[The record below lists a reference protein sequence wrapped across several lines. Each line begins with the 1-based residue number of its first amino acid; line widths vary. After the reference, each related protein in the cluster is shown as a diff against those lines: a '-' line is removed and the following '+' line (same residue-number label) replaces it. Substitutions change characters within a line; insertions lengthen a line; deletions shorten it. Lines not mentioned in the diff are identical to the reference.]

1 MTNITKTSSRTQ
13 SLIEKYLDPVDRM
26 SETVFGLIM
35 VLGITSTASLYVE
48 DSSSPAMTLMIA
60 AIGCNLAWGIVDGV
74 MYVVTSLISRSRS
87 EYILRVIR
95 RAHDANAARTAIA
108 RYVEKSVGN
117 LLQPDEQVQV
127 AGLVY
132 DNVVHLEERSIRHRI
147 TGDDL
152 LGGVATF
159 LAEFISTLPA
169 VLPFLIFRDWQ
180 FALRVSNLLTI
191 LMLFFVGYSLALYN
205 GGNKWL
211 LGLSLMCLG
220 VILVAITIALGG

>member
-1 MTNITKTSSRTQ
+1 MTNKNKTSPHRQ
-13 SLIEKYLDPVDRM
+13 SLLQKYLDPVDRM
-26 SETVFGLIM
+26 SESVFGLIM

-48 DSSSPAMTLMIA
+48 DSSDPAMTLIIA

-74 MYVVTSLISRSRS
+74 MYVVTSLFSRSRS
-87 EYILRVIR
+87 VYILRLIR
-95 RAHDANAARTAIA
+95 QAHDATAARTAIA

-117 LLQPDEQVQV
+117 LLEPNEQFQV
-127 AGLVY
+127 AGWVY
-132 DNVVHLEERSIRHRI
+132 DKVEHLKEERIRNRI

-159 LAEFISTLPA
+159 IAEFITTLPA
-169 VLPFLIFRDWQ
+169 VLPFLFIHDWQ
-180 FALRVSNLLTI
+180 VALRVSNLLTI
-191 LMLFFVGYSLALYN
+191 LMLFVIGYSLALYN

-220 VILVAITIALGG
+220 VILVAITVALGG